1 MTLTEDGDYS
11 SSPSVHRGE
20 LAIKREQTGCLLIV
34 CRARASSRP
43 FRAQY
48 DEAGREF
55 LITTSKNSSIG
66 YAVTSFIN

>member
-1 MTLTEDGDYS
+1 M
-11 SSPSVHRGE
+11 
-20 LAIKREQTGCLLIV
+20 KREQMESLFTV
-34 CRARASSRP
+34 CRAQASSRP